1 MRVMGERQ
9 VRLVVTSREVSISAE
24 PDSEVLRYPG
34 ICVVHV
40 EDGRPVEQ
48 TCVPLGATPKPAHRG
63 GARGRGGPPS
73 TVIRLVGY

>member
-1 MRVMGERQ
+1 MSERQ

-24 PDSEVLRYPG
+24 PEGEVLRYTG

-48 TCVPLGATPKPAHRG
+48 TWVPLGATPGFADDEALIATWR
-63 GARGRGGPPS
+63 AALQWRQACA
-73 TVIRLVGY
+73 